1 MGVRNSTGEGQ
12 SSHAP
17 APIESARAKPLKR
30 SSPLSL
36 PLVPARMVN
45 EVLYCERLMYL
56 EWVQREWDSNQFTAD
71 GSRIHKRVDSS
82 KRKLRPQ
89 DETTLAPS
97 SAPEPPYQ
105 ARSVWLTSE
114 RLGLTAK
121 LDVVDVADGKAMA
134 VEFKRGKRPNVP
146 EGAYLP
152 ERAQLCAQVLLLR
165 EHGYE
170 CEAAEIYFAGDHQ
183 RTPIAITEE
192 LLQTTVDNSNTITW
206 LNKHLIAL

>member
-56 EWVQREWDSNQFTAD
+56 EWVQREWDSHQFTAD
-71 GSRIHKRVDSS
+71 GSRVHKRVDSS

-134 VEFKRGKRPNVP
+134 VEFKRGRPK
-146 EGAYLP
+146 YT
-152 ERAQLCAQVLLLR
+152 
-165 EHGYE
+165 H
-170 CEAAEIYFAGDHQ
+170 AAEDTEQCLMLARRWVTPRVRIDAPCCAEITALHQ
-183 RTPIAITEE
+183 
-192 LLQTTVDNSNTITW
+192 Q
-206 LNKHLIAL
+206 